1 MLNKNENFS
10 GYYKGYTKI
19 SIEAFL
25 QNILKLAYFLELELE
40 FISYQ
45 VLGLNILHQADN
57 TYKDFFEELFIFHY
71 VTKKVG
77 KHLQIQQRKL
87 PYV

>member
-19 SIEAFL
+19 SIKAFL
-25 QNILKLAYFLELELE
+25 QNILKLAYFLELELD

-57 TYKDFFEELFIFHY
+57 TYKDFFGEFKYILASIHFPLCN
-71 VTKKVG
+71 KKSW
-77 KHLQIQQRKL
+77 
-87 PYV
+87 